1 MKIMLSESTDETKR
15 AAYLA
20 TALNFI
26 YYLAR
31 ACSKKYVL
39 GLAVLYS
46 QSGAV
51 AGFVYSLYTIAQ
63 LAAALAVGRLAGKYG
78 NKPWLVCGSALMVAG
93 AVITAFSGNLGMVAA
108 GNILMGLAHGLI
120 LTSSQAVVVAVR
132 DPDEKSKLAGYFY
145 FSNSLGGF
153 VGGAAGG
160 YLQSWDNHLGFL
172 GAAAIALFVLIIA
185 LIMPNIRNHDG
196 SGAQVS
202 TLKLLGD
209 KYVLANIA
217 MSAAVMFCTDV
228 LDGYLTEY
236 CREIRIPEI
245 AIGWIFS
252 IYHITTCVIRP
263 GLGIISKKFGLSR
276 TFKTCLLLGGLS
288 LAALGLVKSFWPV
301 LVTVVMVGW
310 G

>member
-108 GNILMGLAHGLI
+108 GNILMGLAHGHTDI
-120 LTSSQAVVVAVR
+120 FQAVVVVVTRRKIKACGVFLLFQ
-132 DPDEKSKLAGYFY
+132 LARRLCRKCG
-145 FSNSLGGF
+145 
-153 VGGAAGG
+153 GG
-160 YLQSWDNHLGFL
+160 YCSHGTTIWAFSAPWQC
-172 GAAAIALFVLIIA
+172 AVCAIIA
-185 LIMPNIRNHDG
+185 P
-196 SGAQVS
+196 
-202 TLKLLGD
+202 
-209 KYVLANIA
+209 
-217 MSAAVMFCTDV
+217 
-228 LDGYLTEY
+228 
-236 CREIRIPEI
+236 
-245 AIGWIFS
+245 
-252 IYHITTCVIRP
+252 
-263 GLGIISKKFGLSR
+263 
-276 TFKTCLLLGGLS
+276 
-288 LAALGLVKSFWPV
+288 
-301 LVTVVMVGW
+301 
-310 G
+310 